1 MRWGNYEHSHCSG
14 PDTKKSCVKI
24 SYTCLKHFFI
34 GLAPGFKKNILP
46 KFSVWWEPFVLAT
59 ASPGCGNGQK
69 TSWHRIWKSEI
80 TIHSY
85 TMVKLKRK
93 TIRLFSTKQLS
104 NTTKPFSM
112 AGHACTLYK
121 TFIEKVYLIISPEI
135 LSLEVHVD
143 VGHLRH
149 RRRRRWR
156 RVDRDDKL
164 NENVEPTIFG
174 HIFLY
179 FFLVQILCVNTQLNQ
194 F

>member
-1 MRWGNYEHSHCSG
+1 M
-14 PDTKKSCVKI
+14 
-24 SYTCLKHFFI
+24 
-34 GLAPGFKKNILP
+34 
-46 KFSVWWEPFVLAT
+46 
-59 ASPGCGNGQK
+59 
-69 TSWHRIWKSEI
+69 
-80 TIHSY
+80 
-85 TMVKLKRK
+85 
-93 TIRLFSTKQLS
+93 
-104 NTTKPFSM
+104 
-112 AGHACTLYK
+112 
-121 TFIEKVYLIISPEI
+121 EKVYLIISPEI